1 MFGKKNRGPTSE
13 ELISKLE
20 YKMDIVEM
28 LMEKNEKDYADNF
41 TELRDMI
48 NSQEK
53 RSEENIQRM
62 DEKLQSIK
70 DMLEVIKSDLDV
82 NCKKL
87 SDVDTTV
94 TLEIGQI
101 SSDLTKSF
109 KKTEEVGEFVS
120 NIERHIQEDIS
131 IVKKN
136 IESKI
141 DLIGIEFKMHLLSIF
156 QRVKNVFIII

>member
-13 ELISKLE
+13 EVISKLE

-28 LMEKNEKDYADNF
+28 LMEENEKKHADNF

-62 DEKLQSIK
+62 DEQLQSIK
-70 DMLEVIKSDLDV
+70 GMLAVINNDLDV
-82 NCKKL
+82 NCKGIN
-87 SDVDTTV
+87 DVDKTV

-101 SSDLTKSF
+101 SSDLTKSI
-109 KKTEEVGEFVS
+109 KKAEEVGEFVS
-120 NIERHIQEDIS
+120 KFERHIQEDIS
-131 IVKKN
+131 NVKKN

-141 DLIGIEFKMHLLSIF
+141 ELIGIEFKMHYNT
-156 QRVKNVFIII
+156 QYFI